1 MTSSPEQFTA
11 AQGENSAEVGADQ
24 AQRYVD
30 AWSEVGDDLPDL
42 GSVESETTNSEAQ
55 EAERESLIGRARA
68 AGAAAL
74 ESAGVVALGQL
85 GRITDRMQARDD
97 RRGRARMT
105 REAAVAQRLEQ
116 GALITDD
123 KEILGQSLHLRR
135 SIRGTSLSVMGGL
148 HKARVGIR
156 NGASTPRKKYLEVFR
171 NRNDLKIQKLEEKIA
186 TNPDAP
192 EFKRDR
198 EWLAMHKARRSHW
211 QNKLEKQS
219 VKKSGRVDRFNAK
232 SGVREDKYQRQ
243 IDSYIHK
250 KVEALRKK
258 EFRGQ
263 QKSEGIGK
271 FDYRAQAEYFR
282 RLPEEEKRRITAE
295 AIEAIRA
302 KNIKKGKLGKD
313 YAADLHDVTRSI
325 DNYERAVR

>member
-1 MTSSPEQFTA
+1 MSSLPEQPTA
-11 AQGENSAEVGADQ
+11 TQGEDGAEQARRDEE
-24 AQRYVD
+24 AQRRVD
-30 AWSEVGDDLPDL
+30 AWNGVGDDLPDPE
-42 GSVESETTNSEAQ
+42 GESTNLEEQ
-55 EAERESLIGRARA
+55 EVGRESIVGRVRA

-85 GRITDRMQARDD
+85 SRVTDRMQARDD
-97 RRGRARMT
+97 RNRRARMT
-105 REAAVAQRLEQ
+105 REAAVAQRLER
-116 GALITDD
+116 GVLITDD

-135 SIRGTSLSVMGGL
+135 SIRGTSLSMMSSL
-148 HKARVGIR
+148 HGARVGVR
-156 NGASTPRKKYLEVFR
+156 NGASTPRRKYLEVFR
-171 NRNDLKIQKLEEKIA
+171 DRNDLKIQKLEEKIA
-186 TNPDAP
+186 ANPDAP

-198 EWLAMHKARRSHW
+198 EWLAMYKARRGHW

-219 VKKSGRVDRFNAK
+219 TKSTGRVDRLNAK
-232 SGVREDKYQRQ
+232 SGARQDKYQKR

-258 EFRGQ
+258 EFRGR

-295 AIEAIRA
+295 AIEAIRTE
-302 KNIKKGKLGKD
+302 NIKKGKLGEGHLVNSD
-313 YAADLHDVTRSI
+313 SVTRSI
-325 DNYERAVR
+325 DNYERAIR